1 MTEKVN
7 AALTL
12 PSVYVTVPF
21 AGIVTCGYSVVG
33 ANSAVTL
40 VLSSAASIARSL
52 AEKPVPLVPLLH
64 VENEFGAGGRNA
76 VGS

>member
-1 MTEKVN
+1 
-7 AALTL
+7 
-12 PSVYVTVPF
+12 
-21 AGIVTCGYSVVG
+21 
-33 ANSAVTL
+33 L